1 MRGCESCSALMF
13 VDDVFCPT
21 CGAGVQEAE
30 TAAGKVRIPVRRHGV
45 IPPAPRHAWSPA
57 AGESHA
63 LRGAAVG
70 LLVSLAAAGATAAAL
85 YRFW

>member
-1 MRGCESCSALMF
+1 MRSCESCSALMF

-30 TAAGKVRIPVRRHGV
+30 TAGGTVRIPVRRHGV
-45 IPPAPRHAWSPA
+45 IPPMPSQAWAP
-57 AGESHA
+57 AGNESHA
-63 LRGAAVG
+63 VRGALVALV
-70 LLVSLAAAGATAAAL
+70 VSLAAAGATAAAI